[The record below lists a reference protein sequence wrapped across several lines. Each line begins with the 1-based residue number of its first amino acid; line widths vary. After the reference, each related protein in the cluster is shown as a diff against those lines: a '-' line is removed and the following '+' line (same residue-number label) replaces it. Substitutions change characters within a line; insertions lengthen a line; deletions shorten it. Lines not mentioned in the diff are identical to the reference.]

1 MQPKLKSEHTRGAPV
16 ESLGESGT
24 FARQRRRTS
33 DTSTVG
39 DMSIDLV
46 VPESSTVPPP
56 LTERFKAIRT
66 GADQN
71 DSDTR
76 ECCARGDNEH
86 AMTRSICR

>member
-1 MQPKLKSEHTRGAPV
+1 MQPEPKPEHMRGAPV
-16 ESLGESGT
+16 ESLAESGT
-24 FARQRRRTS
+24 FARQRRRSS

-56 LTERFKAIRT
+56 HTECFKAIRS

-71 DSDTR
+71 GSDTE
-76 ECCARGDNEH
+76 ECCARGGNEH
-86 AMTRSICR
+86 AMTRSMCR

>member
-16 ESLGESGT
+16 ESLAESGT

-46 VPESSTVPPP
+46 VPESSTVPPRP
-56 LTERFKAIRT
+56 TERFKAIRT

-71 DSDTR
+71 GSDTR
-76 ECCARGDNEH
+76 ECCARGGNEH